1 MKLNFKLWLEAITLG
16 TEEVDERQI
25 DSAYQ
30 NAKFAVKLVQMY
42 DKTLPANDKLLLNI
56 NTIAT
61 LNQGVYG
68 LYNSKEARQV
78 IANQIPPETVNKIK
92 MIFGND
98 IIGKEPIDN
107 LSRDVIK
114 GIPLAVIK
122 QKIPEINISTFKPS
136 DVIHVN
142 VQKHLMKHGD
152 SPEAVFEL
160 ASTIVHEA
168 QHALDMA
175 KNNRTDEGSAIG
187 AEKRFA
193 EWFKRNLNQIKSQIP
208 FFQSINNSQETEK
221 K

>member
-1 MKLNFKLWLEAITLG
+1 MKLNFKFWLEAITLG
-16 TEEVDERQI
+16 TEEVDDRQI
-25 DSAYQ
+25 NAAYQ

-68 LYNSKEARQV
+68 LYNSKENKEV
-78 IANQIPPETVNKIK
+78 ITSQIPPQIVNKIK
-92 MIFGND
+92 MIFGKD
-98 IIGKEPIDN
+98 IIGKESIDN
-107 LSRDVIK
+107 LPRDVIK

-122 QKIPEINISTFKPS
+122 QKIPEINIAALKPS
-136 DVIHVN
+136 DVIRVN

-152 SPEAVFEL
+152 SPEAVFEI

-175 KNNRTDEGSAIG
+175 KNNSTNEGSAKG
-187 AEKRFA
+187 AENRFA
-193 EWFKRNLNQIKSQIP
+193 DWFKKNINQIKTQIP
-208 FFQSINNSQETEK
+208 FFQSINIS
-221 K
+221 